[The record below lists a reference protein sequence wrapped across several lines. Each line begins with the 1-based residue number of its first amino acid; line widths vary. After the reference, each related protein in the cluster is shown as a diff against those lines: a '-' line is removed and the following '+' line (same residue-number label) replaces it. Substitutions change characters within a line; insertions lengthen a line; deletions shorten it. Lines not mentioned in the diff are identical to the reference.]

1 MNKRIGFGISIMAVV
16 LLAGCA
22 STNSNM
28 QSKLDAMEAKSQAQ
42 EKQIADLKK
51 QEVTP
56 MQDKVVDGAKTAWTW
71 TSNEAQA
78 AWNSDT
84 AVDAR
89 ARLEHCYEDLKKSG
103 DNK

>member
-1 MNKRIGFGISIMAVV
+1 MKKYLLVISLVSLV
-16 LLAGCA
+16 SGCA
-22 STNSNM
+22 SQN
-28 QSKLDAMEAKSQAQ
+28 DAMQQKINALEAKSQAQ

-51 QEVTP
+51 QEEPT
-56 MQDKVVDGAKTAWTW
+56 MQSVEDKAKAAWDW

-89 ARLEHCYEDLKKSG
+89 ARLEKCYQDLKQRAAK
-103 DNK
+103 

>member
-1 MNKRIGFGISIMAVV
+1 MNKRIGFGISLMAVV

-22 STNSNM
+22 GNSNAM
-28 QSKLDAMEAKSQAQ
+28 QAKVDALEAKTHEQ

-51 QEVTP
+51 QEEPTT
-56 MQDKVVDGAKTAWTW
+56 QALEEKAKGAWDWTV
-71 TSNEAQA
+71 SHSEA

-89 ARLEHCYEDLKKSG
+89 ARLKACYEDLKKNSG
-103 DNK
+103 K